1 MLCLI
6 TVTCWWKTKAFN
18 DQQRKGYRTLA
29 DKLNT
34 IQQKKKQEKD
44 AEIIKLRPVPRDYRG
59 YWIIQELREANKEF
73 KDKLAMNPVFLWEY
87 AIGGFQLGLMVVTL

>member
-6 TVTCWWKTKAFN
+6 TVTYWWKTQAFN

-34 IQQKKKQEKD
+34 IQEKKKQEID
-44 AEIIKLRPVPRDYRG
+44 AEIIKLCPGPRLYRG
-59 YWIIQELREANKEF
+59 YRIIQELREANKEF
-73 KDKLAMNPVFLWEY
+73 KDKLAMDPVFSWVY